1 MKLIGWI
8 LGVLGALV
16 VLPIIALGIFVAT
29 FDMNKMKHDV
39 LAQLNQKLGREVA
52 INGKVGIEFKDGLAI
67 DLNDVQISSP
77 AGFASKD
84 FAKIGSLKAA
94 LNWKALVRREL
105 DVKSIYV
112 ADAAIHLQTNAAGKN
127 NWDFK
132 MEANNAAPVPL
143 TGPAMIPAKQEI
155 TDEEVADAAKKEI
168 ENVMKGGKP
177 DFTIKQV
184 ALNHLELKNT
194 VIKMSDARTGKS
206 QIVAFDQGLFAMPIA
221 APFTADAKGKYND
234 AAFDVNFAAEK
245 GAVDLLSGRATPI
258 DLKAK
263 YMGEAYA
270 VKGMFAHSP
279 NAIQINNMQAQL
291 KGMVWRGVLQV
302 ATGGAKPAI
311 TGDLQTDLLN
321 LPALSSAKPVSAAA
335 EQEEKL
341 LATPI
346 VAEKPAGADLSFLK
360 AFNADLKLAIGQI
373 IASPTLNL
381 NKVNTQAVV
390 GDGRLRLNNL
400 VFTLLDT
407 PYRGLV
413 EIDGNAPRNPVTHVV
428 LNGANIN
435 LVELAKAFNS
445 KMPVDSH
452 GDIATDI
459 RLTGLD
465 PQAMTNSLTGK
476 IEVVLGPGTVD
487 TGGADRM
494 GVGLAK
500 FLFPGGAVQNNPR
513 ISCAAMRFNAV
524 NGVLNTNGM
533 VVDTNAATI
542 GGDGSINLGAQTV
555 NLTLK
560 PVPKGLKGSDLFVVP
575 VRVSGPSASPSFMP
589 DENAALNKATA
600 ILTGNRQ
607 PINTGVPQVEATGK
621 GNACLVAINNP
632 KPIMLTPPTA
642 KEAVQQVKEQAK
654 DVINLGKDIFKGGRD
669 AAKGDKGSQD
679 QAIDKLKQLKGIFGQ

>member
-8 LGVLGALV
+8 LGIIGALV
-16 VLPIIALGIFVAT
+16 VLPILALGVFIAT
-29 FDMNKMKHDV
+29 FDMNKVKHDV
-39 LAQLNQKLGREVA
+39 LAQLNEKLGREVS

-77 AGFASKD
+77 PGYASRE
-84 FAKIGSLKAA
+84 FAKIGTLQAA
-94 LNWKALVRREL
+94 LNWKALIRREL

-132 MEANNAAPVPL
+132 VGANAIDSDPVS
-143 TGPAMIPAKQEI
+143 GPRMIPAKDEI
-155 TDEEVADAAKKEI
+155 SDEEVANAAKKEI

-194 VIKMSDARTGKS
+194 VINYSDARAGKA
-206 QIVAFDQGLFAMPIA
+206 QTIAFARGLFAMPLN
-221 APFTADAKGKYND
+221 APFTADSNGKYNG
-234 AAFDVNFAAEK
+234 ASFDVNFVAEK
-245 GAVDLLSGRATPI
+245 GAQDLLSGKATPI

-263 YMGEAYA
+263 YMGESYV
-270 VKGMFAHSP
+270 VKGMFARSA
-279 NAIQINNMQAQL
+279 NSFELNGMQAQL
-291 KGMVWRGVLQV
+291 KGMSWRGFMQV

-321 LPALSSAKPVSAAA
+321 LPALSNAKPVTAAA
-335 EQEEKL
+335 EQEERL

-346 VAEKPAGADLSFLK
+346 VAEKAAGPDLSFLK
-360 AFNADLKLAIGQI
+360 TFNANLKLAIGQI
-373 IASPTLNL
+373 IASPTLIL
-381 NKVNTQAVV
+381 NKVATQADVA
-390 GDGRLRLNNL
+390 DGRLRLSNL

-407 PYRGLV
+407 PYKGLV
-413 EIDGNAPRNPVTHVV
+413 ELDGNASKNPVMHVV
-428 LNGANIN
+428 LNGNNVNFA
-435 LVELAKAFNS
+435 ELAKSFGS
-445 KMPVDSH
+445 KMPVDSR
-452 GDIATDI
+452 GDFSTDI
-459 RLTGLD
+459 RMTGLD
-465 PQAMTNSLTGK
+465 PQAMTNSLGGK

-487 TGGADRM
+487 TGGADQM
-494 GVGLAK
+494 AVGLAK

-513 ISCAAMRFNAV
+513 ISCAAMRFNASG
-524 NGVLNTNGM
+524 GVLNTNGM

-542 GGDGSINLGAQTV
+542 GGEGSINLGAQTI

-575 VRVSGPSASPSFMP
+575 VRVSGPSAKPSFMP
-589 DENAALNKATA
+589 DEGAALNKATA
-600 ILTGNRQ
+600 ILTGSRQ
-607 PINTGVPQVEATGK
+607 PINTGVPQVDETVK
-621 GNACLVAINNP
+621 GNACLVALNNP

-654 DVINLGKDIFKGGRD
+654 EVIQLGKDVFKGGRD
-669 AAKGDKGSQD
+669 ATKGDKGSQD
-679 QAIDKLKQLKGIFGQ
+679 QAIDKLKQLKGLFGQ